1 MNLFLIYN
9 LKKMK
14 MIIYI
19 LTSVGIIIALWG
31 KILYIKDMIS
41 WNTKANRVS
50 RFIRWIAPIISWFAS
65 LSDWVKFITIIPV
78 FIAWIWPLLVFLC
91 SFIDNKWYWK
101 LEKFDYICWILSIF
115 AILLRYITKNPV
127 LAIVFSIISDLLAS
141 IPTIKKSRLYPETES
156 IMWYVTWLFGI
167 FVSIFTLNIYSFSEL
182 AFSIYLLLLCIWI
195 TSIIYFRRKNIVN

>member
-141 IPTIKKSRLYPETES
+141 IPTIKKSWLYPETES